1 MKDLANRSSLLDDI
15 QEVVKATKPENIVDK
30 IDSIENELRDSQKQV
45 EALTKKINQ
54 AKAGEIFDNVKQAG
68 DLTVIAAIAR
78 C

>member
-1 MKDLANRSSLLDDI
+1 MIFKKLLRQLSQRI
-15 QEVVKATKPENIVDK
+15 SIDK

-68 DLTVIAAIAR
+68 DLTVIAAIADVNGMNDLR
-78 C
+78 EHC